1 MRTRS
6 KSRLASEPDQPD
18 QRQERELHEA
28 GAHEADAR
36 EVSAQEAGPQE
47 AGAEEAGA
55 EEAGSEEAALEGANE
70 LSHFTGG
77 SKRSKK
83 HVRGHIKDTR
93 YVYHC
98 MLCQSCN
105 THSKISR
112 HFNDVHPPEERWLD
126 LSVVC
131 TGASDCARC
140 NSLPARGK
148 LRVIS

>member
-6 KSRLASEPDQPD
+6 KSRLASESDQPN

-36 EVSAQEAGPQE
+36 EVSAHE
-47 AGAEEAGA
+47 AGAEEAGV
-55 EEAGSEEAALEGANE
+55 EDAGSEEAVFEGANE

-112 HFNDVHPPEERWLD
+112 HFNDVHPQEERWLD

-140 NSLPARGK
+140 YSLPARGK
-148 LRVIS
+148 FERYD

>member
-6 KSRLASEPDQPD
+6 KSCLASEPDQPD

-36 EVSAQEAGPQE
+36 KFSTQEAGPQE

-55 EEAGSEEAALEGANE
+55 EEAGAEEAGSEEANLEGANE

-83 HVRGHIKDTR
+83 HLGGSMKDAR

-98 MLCQSCN
+98 LLCQSSN

-112 HFNDVHPPEERWLD
+112 HF
-126 LSVVC
+126 S
-131 TGASDCARC
+131 
-140 NSLPARGK
+140 K
-148 LRVIS
+148 LHDGENW

>member
-6 KSRLASEPDQPD
+6 KSCLASEPDQPD

-36 EVSAQEAGPQE
+36 EVSAQEAGAEE

-83 HVRGHIKDTR
+83 HLGGNMKDAR

-98 MLCQSCN
+98 LLCQSSN

-112 HFNDVHPPEERWLD
+112 HF
-126 LSVVC
+126 S
-131 TGASDCARC
+131 
-140 NSLPARGK
+140 K
-148 LRVIS
+148 LHDGENW